1 MYATER
7 KEQWLSPVTRGKIS
21 IGSESTRSNVN
32 RYTQRRGGWTSGTKG
47 HRQLGFPGKQ

>member
-1 MYATER
+1 MAVPSDSG
-7 KEQWLSPVTRGKIS
+7 QNID
-21 IGSESTRSNVN
+21 RSGRNRPVN